1 MEILVP
7 LTFFAMIAAIVLVPT
22 WLKSRE
28 KREMQETVRHAV
40 DKGQPLPVE
49 LVEAIAKSSAKPPVT
64 AAKDRRVGVLLLAFA
79 GGIFATFYMMGQQ
92 FDEDVAGVAAFA
104 AIPGFIGLAYVIL
117 SFFNK
122 TKAV

>member
-7 LTFFAMIAAIVLVPT
+7 ISLFAMIAAIVLVPT
-22 WLKSRE
+22 WFKSRE

-40 DKGQPLPVE
+40 DKGQDLPPE
-49 LVEAIAKSSAKPPVT
+49 LIEAIAKSSAKPPAT
-64 AAKDRRVGVLLLAFA
+64 AAKDLRVGVLLLAFA
-79 GGIFATFYMMGQQ
+79 GGIYATFYMMGQS
-92 FDEDVAGVAAFA
+92 FDDDVAGVAAFA

-122 TKAV
+122 TKA